1 VRRFDRRSWDAGR
14 ALPYLLVGPAVAVEL
29 IVHVIPSVLALVLSF
44 LRVNQFT
51 IAHWTD
57 APFAGLSN
65 YRAGL
70 STNAIGDDFYSALG
84 RTALFSVVVVAASWL
99 VGCTAAVLLSRHFR
113 GRQFLRIFFVIPFAL
128 PAYTTGIGWRFM
140 LGRDNGALNRL
151 LVDDLHIVSH
161 RPFWLIGG
169 NAFWVTVLVA
179 VWRMWPFAY
188 LMLAAAM
195 ESVPVEN
202 IESVEIDGAS
212 TWQQLRHVTLP
223 SIRRMN
229 LVIVVLM
236 ALWSFNEFT
245 LPYVLF
251 GGTPPPSANLLS
263 TTVFSDAFSSFNVGL
278 AAALDVVVIVIVG
291 ALLTLALRL
300 RRAGDRDA

>member
-1 VRRFDRRSWDAGR
+1 VTRFDPRRLNAGR
-14 ALPYLLVGPAVAVEL
+14 ALPYLLIGPAVAVEL
-29 IVHVIPSVLALVLSF
+29 VVHVVPSMLAFVISL
-44 LRVNQFT
+44 LRLNQFT
-51 IAHWTD
+51 IAHWTS
-57 APFAGLSN
+57 APFAGLAN

-84 RTALFSVVVVAASWL
+84 RTALFSLLVVVASWL
-99 VGCTAAVLLSRHFR
+99 LGFAAAVLLSHPFR
-113 GRQFLRIFFVIPFAL
+113 GRQFFRVFFVIPFAL

-151 LVDDLHIVSH
+151 LVDDLHLVGH

-169 NAFWVTVLVA
+169 NAFWITVVVA

-188 LMLAAAM
+188 LMLAAAL
-195 ESVPVEN
+195 ESVPA
-202 IESVEIDGAS
+202 ESVESVGIDGAS

-223 SIRRMN
+223 AIRRMN

-245 LPYVLF
+245 LPYILF
-251 GGTPPPSANLLS
+251 DGSPPPSADLLS
-263 TTVFSDAFSSFNVGL
+263 TTVFTDAFSSFNIGL
-278 AAALDVVVIVIVG
+278 AAALDVVIIAIVG
-291 ALLTLALRL
+291 LALALWL
-300 RRAGDRDA
+300 RVERRVDADA

>member
-1 VRRFDRRSWDAGR
+1 MTRFGRGPIDLGR
-14 ALPYLLVGPAVAVEL
+14 ALPYLLVGPAVVVEL
-29 IVHVIPSVLALVLSF
+29 LVHVVPSVLGLVISF
-44 LRVNQFT
+44 LRLNQFT

-57 APFAGLSN
+57 APFAGWTN

-84 RTALFSVVVVAASWL
+84 RTALFSVLVVAGSWL
-99 VGCTAAVLLSRHFR
+99 MGFSAAVLLSRPFR
-113 GRQFLRIFFVIPFAL
+113 GRQFFRIFFLLPFAI

-140 LGRDNGALNRL
+140 LDRDQGALNHL
-151 LVDDLHIVSH
+151 LVDDLHIVGH
-161 RPFWLIGG
+161 RPFWLIGD
-169 NAFWVTVLVA
+169 NAFWITVVVA

-188 LMLAAAM
+188 LMLAAAL

-202 IESVEIDGAS
+202 VEAVEIDGAS

-223 SIRRMN
+223 AIRRMN

-236 ALWSFNEFT
+236 GLWSFNEFT

-251 GGTPPPSANLLS
+251 NGTPPPSADLLS

-278 AAALDVVVIVIVG
+278 AAALDVVIIGIVG
-291 ALLTLALRL
+291 VLLVVLLRFE
-300 RRAGDRDA
+300 RAGDADA